1 MRFTLSWLK
10 EYLETDASVDAIA
23 EKLDSLGLLIDKL
36 EDKGKVLAPFTIC
49 EIVEAVK
56 HPAADRLQVCRVN
69 TGSEVLQIVC
79 GATNAR
85 KGLKTVLA
93 HPGDVIPSTKQMLK
107 IGKVRDVESFGM
119 LCSAQELLLGQ
130 ESEGIIELPADAS
143 VGESYAKWQG
153 LDDILFDIEISPNR
167 PDCLGVYGVAR
178 DLAATGIG
186 TLKPLKEHTVKGTYP
201 SPITVTIQDQA
212 CPHFTGRVIRGV
224 KNGPSPE
231 WLQKKLQ
238 AIGLR
243 PISALVDITNYFTY
257 DRTRPLHVFDV
268 DKLQGNLNIRL
279 SKNGETFE
287 GLDGKTYTL
296 SDDMIV
302 VGDNSGVIA
311 LGGIMGGESTGCDE
325 TTHTVFLEAAFFDP
339 VAIAITGRALGI
351 LSDSRFRFERG
362 VDPASTLPGL
372 EAATQMILDLCGGE
386 ASDVV
391 NVGEASDVVNVGQ
404 APDLRKQI
412 SFNPE
417 CLETLGG
424 VTVPIERVNQILTN
438 LGFQVKGKDVRTPS
452 WRFGMDH
459 DADLVEEILRVEG
472 YDSIPS
478 TPYAERPEQ
487 KPLESHQS
495 RRFEIRDRLAN
506 RGLVEAVT
514 WSFMSEKD
522 AEPFGRVPDGLVLM
536 NPISQDL
543 DRMRP
548 SILPNLLKA
557 VLHNQNRGAESVG
570 LFEVGPQYTDPTPT
584 GQHMMATGVRA
595 GAFTAGGWNEK
606 KRLVDVY
613 DAKGDAL
620 AVMDLAGVVPQVE
633 SKAPSWYH
641 PGRSATLRLGP
652 KVLGYFGE
660 LHPRLLKHF
669 DVKGPLVAFE
679 IFVDQLPLPKKKT
692 TVKPVLTLSP
702 FQAVDRDFAFVVDT
716 DVPAESLMRAA
727 KKTEPTLIM
736 ECVIFDVFDLPEGKK
751 SLGLRVRLQPKDRTL
766 TEDEIQAI
774 SNKIIAAVVQS
785 TAGVLRQ

>member
-10 EYLETDASVDAIA
+10 EYLETEASVEEIA

-49 EIVEAVK
+49 EIVEANK
-56 HPAADRLQVCRVN
+56 HPSADRLQVCRVN
-69 TGSEVLQIVC
+69 TGTEVLQIVC
-79 GATNAR
+79 GAHNAR

-93 HPGDVIPSTKQMLK
+93 HPGDVIPSTKQVLK
-107 IGKVRDVESFGM
+107 VGKVRDVESFGM
-119 LCSAQELLLGQ
+119 LCSAQELLLGH
-130 ESEGIIELPADAS
+130 ESEGIIELPDDAP
-143 VGESYAKWQG
+143 VGESYAKWRG

-186 TLKPLKEHTVKGTYP
+186 TLKPLKGHNVKGTYP
-201 SPITVTIQDQA
+201 SPIQVTIEDQA

-243 PISALVDITNYFTY
+243 PISTLVDITNYFTY
-257 DRTRPLHVFDV
+257 DRARPLHVFDG

-279 SKNGETFE
+279 SKEGETLTA
-287 GLDGKTYTL
+287 LDGKTYTL
-296 SDDMIV
+296 TDDMIV
-302 VGDNSGVIA
+302 IGDTSGVIS
-311 LGGIMGGESTGCDE
+311 LGGVMGGESTGCDE

-339 VAIAITGRALGI
+339 IAIAITGRALGI
-351 LSDSRFRFERG
+351 HSDSRFRFERG

-391 NVGEASDVVNVGQ
+391 DVGQ
-404 APDLRKQI
+404 APDLRKEI
-412 SFNPE
+412 LFNPE
-417 CLETLGG
+417 RLETLGG
-424 VTVPIERVNQILTN
+424 VTVPIERVNQIFTN
-438 LGFQVKGKDVRTPS
+438 LGFEIKGQDVRTPS

-487 KPLESHQS
+487 KPLEPHQL
-495 RRFEIRDRLAN
+495 RRFEVRDRLAN
-506 RGLVEAVT
+506 RGLNEAVT

-522 AEPFGRVPDGLVLM
+522 TEPFGGVPDSLVLL

-548 SILPNLLKA
+548 SILPNLLNA
-557 VLHNQNRGAESVG
+557 VLHNQNRGVESVA

-595 GAFTAGGWNEK
+595 GAFTTGGWNEK

-620 AVMDLAGVVPQVE
+620 SVMDLAGLNPQVE
-633 SKAPSWYH
+633 AKAPSWYH

-669 DVKGPLVAFE
+669 DVKGPVVAFE
-679 IFVDQLPLPKKKT
+679 IFVDQLPLPKRKVT
-692 TVKPVLTLSP
+692 AKPVLTLSP
-702 FQAVDRDFAFVVDT
+702 FQAVDRDFAFVVAH
-716 DVPAESLMRAA
+716 DVPAESLMKAA
-727 KKTEPTLIM
+727 KKAEPALIT

-751 SLGLRVRLQPKDRTL
+751 SLGLRVRLQPKDHTL
-766 TEDEIQAI
+766 TEEEIQAI
-774 SNKIIAAVVQS
+774 SDKIITSIVQA
-785 TAGVLRQ
+785 TGGALRQ